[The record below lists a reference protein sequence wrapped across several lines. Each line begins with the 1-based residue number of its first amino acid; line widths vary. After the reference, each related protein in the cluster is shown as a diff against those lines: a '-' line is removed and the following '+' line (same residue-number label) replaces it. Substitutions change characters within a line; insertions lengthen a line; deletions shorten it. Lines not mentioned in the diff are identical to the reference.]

1 MYVACRSRLS
11 RALSYRIVVRGSAC
25 EAASWTSRSGTPASR
40 AAVMNACRRVCGPTG
55 LVTRRGWLPADD
67 PGGAVPVQPLFVRA
81 GEDRSFHALSN
92 GQVDRPRGAWR
103 ERDGDNLAALA
114 GDNQGSVPAFDAQFL
129 DAGAGGF
136 GHPEPVERQ
145 QGDQRV
151 LGR

>member
-1 MYVACRSRLS
+1 
-11 RALSYRIVVRGSAC
+11 
-25 EAASWTSRSGTPASR
+25 
-40 AAVMNACRRVCGPTG
+40 MNACRRVYGPTG
-55 LVTRRGWLPADD
+55 LVIPARLATRRTTRAAPCR
-67 PGGAVPVQPLFVRA
+67 PLFVRA
-81 GEDRSFHALSN
+81 GEDRSLGALSN

-114 GDNQGSVPAFDAQFL
+114 GDNQGSVPAFEVQVL